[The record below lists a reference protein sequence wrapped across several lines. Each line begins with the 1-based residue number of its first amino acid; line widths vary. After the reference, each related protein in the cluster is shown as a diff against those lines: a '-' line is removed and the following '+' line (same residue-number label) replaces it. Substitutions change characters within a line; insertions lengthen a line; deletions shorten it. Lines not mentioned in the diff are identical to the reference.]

1 MKSKESHDVIR
12 HAKEAMRRADEA
24 GHGGWWLFTL
34 GAVVLPTAILTALAF
49 SRKPEVV
56 AVTSAEGLVPYRQIR
71 GADVALAHTPAHP
84 GTASR
89 LDDVI
94 GRFALKTM
102 KKGDI
107 VEVASLSGS
116 GAGVNWNGTQTI
128 SVPVK
133 PLPKGFPNTFPQ
145 KITLLGAPKTK
156 DEVTFKT
163 DAILLGVDDSKESWA
178 KIALPAEKLEGLLQ
192 VVSTHD
198 LYVVQQLK

>member
-1 MKSKESHDVIR
+1 MQ
-12 HAKEAMRRADEA
+12 MR
-24 GHGGWWLFTL
+24 
-34 GAVVLPTAILTALAF
+34 
-49 SRKPEVV
+49 
-56 AVTSAEGLVPYRQIR
+56 
-71 GADVALAHTPAHP
+71 P
-84 GTASR
+84 GTPGDGFLPWAQSCCPQRSSLRLPSLGSPKSSR
-89 LDDVI
+89 HFRGRI
-94 GRFALKTM
+94 GPLPPDSRGRRVARPYTRPSRHRVAPRRRDRPIPLKTM
-102 KKGDI
+102 KKGD
-107 VEVASLSGS
+107 VVDVVSLSGF

-133 PLPKGFPNTFPQ
+133 PLPKGVLNTFPQ